1 MHHHHADA
9 RTRTRSRRLP
19 AVIAASLC
27 VAVGAGAFAQTA
39 AQATKPDG
47 SKPAPQAMAANQQA
61 EAAFKRA
68 DTNRDGKLSRTEAD
82 HLPAVAA
89 RFEQVDTNRDQFIS
103 LEEFN
108 RIVAAP

>member
-1 MHHHHADA
+1 MQNNVRPDVPRPTTLAM
-9 RTRTRSRRLP
+9 
-19 AVIAASLC
+19 AAWLALG
-27 VAVGAGAFAQTA
+27 VLGANAWAQTA

-47 SKPAPQAMAANQQA
+47 SKPTTQAMAANQQA

-82 HLPAVAA
+82 HLPAIAA
-89 RFEQVDTNRDQFIS
+89 RFEQVDANRDQFIS
-103 LEEFN
+103 MDEFN